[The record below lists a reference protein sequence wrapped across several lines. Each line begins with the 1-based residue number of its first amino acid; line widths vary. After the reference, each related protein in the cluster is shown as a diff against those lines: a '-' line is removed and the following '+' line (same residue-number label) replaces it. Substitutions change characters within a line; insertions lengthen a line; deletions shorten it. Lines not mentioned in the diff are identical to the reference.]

1 MKKVNNIFTY
11 NDSVK
16 NESYNFE
23 KVPFEMSVNGDCH
36 FFDWPV
42 GVTWLLLVATELG
55 EIVLWFPSLMVL
67 QRADPCD
74 TICK

>member
-1 MKKVNNIFTY
+1 MKKLTTY
-11 NDSVK
+11 LHTTIALK

-23 KVPFEMSVNGDCH
+23 KVPFEMSVNGDCR
-36 FFDWPV
+36 FFGWPV

-55 EIVLWFPSLMVL
+55 EIVLRFPLLMVL
-67 QRADPCD
+67 QRADLCD